1 MQTTSA
7 VISCFFNKRKRNV
20 IVLFVS
26 TFKNTTL
33 VLIPGL
39 KWRETK
45 QLNGEKEKTM
55 RKERKGEKGGKA
67 IERDEERRQRSTGTN
82 GKVGEKR
89 EWREYL
95 RRY

>member
-1 MQTTSA
+1 
-7 VISCFFNKRKRNV
+7 
-20 IVLFVS
+20 
-26 TFKNTTL
+26 
-33 VLIPGL
+33 
-39 KWRETK
+39 
-45 QLNGEKEKTM
+45 M
-55 RKERKGEKGGKA
+55 RKERKREKGGRA